1 MKHGVIPFSLPYLQQ
16 DLLCLEQWHPSV
28 DAVELDVRPPG
39 EEDEEEAAGQE
50 DEDGGQ
56 EAFRW
61 AEYEALDGL
70 E

>member
-50 DEDGGQ
+50 DEDGG
-56 EAFRW
+56 
-61 AEYEALDGL
+61 
-70 E
+70 